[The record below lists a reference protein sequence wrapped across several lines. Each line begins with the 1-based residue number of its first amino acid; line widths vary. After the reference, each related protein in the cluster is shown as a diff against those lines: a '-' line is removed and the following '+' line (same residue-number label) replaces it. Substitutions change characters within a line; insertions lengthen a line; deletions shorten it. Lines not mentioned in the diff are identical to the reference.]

1 MTCLT
6 FIKKRNTEMFAATL
20 FGRNHFESHSQINY
34 KYALKSMIHVLAE
47 DVLADIVSIY
57 SQVNSKKT

>member
-1 MTCLT
+1 
-6 FIKKRNTEMFAATL
+6 MFAATL